1 MLMKHILGAL
11 DAIHSHWIMH
21 RDLKPANLLFSNRG
35 VLKVADFGLAKKF
48 VPVTQYFQKAPV
60 RSSSSSSRIS
70 NTLPSNDFGDT
81 DSILES
87 KNFQLTPTV
96 VTLWYRASEILAGS
110 SVYDCAIDMWA
121 AGCIFAEITARGNVL
136 FAGTNE
142 LNQLQLIFDRLG
154 SPNNKSWP
162 WFFELPGAHKL
173 YDRTVDRNSGSLS
186 ASLKENGIISFM
198 SEGHRGCTNISK
210 AGLDLMSQML
220 AMDPTQRISASE
232 ALRHQY
238 FEEDPPPKDPAHF
251 PTFPS

>member
-1 MLMKHILGAL
+1 MGC
-11 DAIHSHWIMH
+11 
-21 RDLKPANLLFSNRG
+21 
-35 VLKVADFGLAKKF
+35 GL
-48 VPVTQYFQKAPV
+48 Y
-60 RSSSSSSRIS
+60 
-70 NTLPSNDFGDT
+70 
-81 DSILES
+81 
-87 KNFQLTPTV
+87 
-96 VTLWYRASEILAGS
+96 
-110 SVYDCAIDMWA
+110 
-121 AGCIFAEITARGNVL
+121 FAEITARGNVL

-154 SPNNKSWP
+154 SQITNHGHG
-162 WFFELPGAHKL
+162 FELPRAHKL

-238 FEEDPPPKDPAHF
+238 FEEDLHQKTQ
-251 PTFPS
+251 PTFLHFHLKTASELLIYT